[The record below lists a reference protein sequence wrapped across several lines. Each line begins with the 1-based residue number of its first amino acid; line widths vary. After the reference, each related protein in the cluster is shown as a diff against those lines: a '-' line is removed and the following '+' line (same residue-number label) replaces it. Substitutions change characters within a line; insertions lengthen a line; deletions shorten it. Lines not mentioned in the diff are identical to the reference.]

1 MNKAFL
7 HFLPILIEIGVGS
20 MAKMQCNAMISILNR
35 IFLLKR
41 VRRKRVHSTIAGWGD
56 SPVGRYWPGHQGIF

>member
-1 MNKAFL
+1 
-7 HFLPILIEIGVGS
+7 
-20 MAKMQCNAMISILNR
+20 MAKMQCNAMISILNK